1 MTQLGTYHAKPLAS
15 LVMSL
20 ASFEKAHSVVG
31 LSQSPLFHH
40 QYSSIAD
47 AINGICVNQSDYE
60 SISAKIRRFC
70 MAYYPIPVD
79 TIYRFNSDSST
90 ILKLFSPTLQDRTQ
104 VHVPNNIIP
113 GNKPLSVGY
122 RTSAITLSESDGWQ
136 LPLTVQRINQNQ
148 TATECL
154 ISQLSGL
161 FKDPL
166 LPFEAAVLVINRLDR
181 GFGNAQYLAP
191 SYQHPNLVSV
201 VRVRQGQKIYLPSSA
216 STRVGRPAIYEKTP
230 RYLYQASQT
239 KTTHYKGELR
249 DVFQSSIFE
258 IAPTHRQQVETI
270 TKKGKKITHTLTQWN
285 DLLLR
290 TKKGQKM
297 SDKRLNLVAV
307 VSTDTKSGKP
317 VFKQPLFMVVSGRN
331 KDKLSLEDAFYEYMQ
346 RYGIEPFFRFNK
358 QKLFLDK
365 FQTPDNQHLD
375 NWFLVVQLAIFLL
388 FLTAS
393 EASHSC
399 AKWQKYVPIEKEPS
413 PVRLSL
419 AQARK
424 SAELLFLTF
433 DKIPF
438 LPVKSKKGKPREKG
452 QTQGKR
458 IRYELVQKKKKPP
471 V

>member
-1 MTQLGTYHAKPLAS
+1 
-15 LVMSL
+15 MSL

-31 LSQSPLFHH
+31 LSQSPVFYH

-60 SISAKIRRFC
+60 SISTKIRRFC
-70 MAYYPIPVD
+70 MAYYPLPVD
-79 TIYRFNSDSST
+79 SIYRFNSDSST
-90 ILKLFSPTLQDRTQ
+90 ILKLFSPTLKDRSQ
-104 VHVPNNIIP
+104 VYVPNNVIP
-113 GNKPLSVGY
+113 SNKPLSVGY

-136 LPLTVQRINQNQ
+136 LPVAVERINTNQ

-154 ISQLSGL
+154 IKQLSGL
-161 FKDPL
+161 FDDQS
-166 LPFEAAVLVINRLDR
+166 LPFQKADLVVNRLDR
-181 GFGNAQYLAP
+181 GFGNAQYLSP
-191 SYQHPNLVSV
+191 SYRHHNLVSV
-201 VRVRQGQKIYLPSSA
+201 VRLRQGQKIYLPSRA
-216 STRVGRPAIYEKTP
+216 LSTGGRPPIYDKTP
-230 RYLYQASQT
+230 RYLSQQSQT
-239 KTTHYKGELR
+239 KTINYKGELR

-258 IAPTHRQQVETI
+258 IAPTHLQQVETI
-270 TKKGKKITHTLTQWN
+270 TKKGKKIRHTLTQWN
-285 DLLLR
+285 DLLVR

-307 VSTDTKSGKP
+307 VSTDSESGKP
-317 VFKQPLFMVVSGRN
+317 IFKQPLFMVVSGRN
-331 KDKLSLEDAFYEYMQ
+331 KDKLSPQDAFCEYMQ

-358 QKLFLDK
+358 QNLFLDK
-365 FQTPDNQHLD
+365 FQTPDVQHLD
-375 NWFLVVQLAIFLL
+375 NWVLVIQLAVFLL

-393 EASHSC
+393 DASHTC
-399 AKWQKYVPIEKEPS
+399 PKWQKYAPIEKELS

-438 LPVKSKKGKPREKG
+438 LPVKSKKGKAREKG

-458 IRYELVQKKKKPP
+458 IRYELVKKRKKPP